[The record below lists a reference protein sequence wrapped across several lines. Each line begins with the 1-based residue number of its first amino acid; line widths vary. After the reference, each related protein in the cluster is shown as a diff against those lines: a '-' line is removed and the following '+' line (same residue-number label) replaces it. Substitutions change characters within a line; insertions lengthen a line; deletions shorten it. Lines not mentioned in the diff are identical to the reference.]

1 MNSRHKQRRRPSPGS
16 GDKSP
21 RSTAPAAGVQ
31 WQRKLG
37 LLVGLVAIAAGAWFA
52 VNFFRHSDKML
63 QKIPQQPQGFSPVQ
77 SKPSTN
83 SRAARDTSSA
93 ANYDPEF
100 ITRVN
105 QGSQLLEQGKP
116 AEAVQVLTEALR
128 LNAEDEDVHYNLG
141 LALARLGKVEE
152 AIREYREALRIF
164 PDYAEAHNN
173 LGNVLVR
180 AGQADEAITHFE
192 RAVKIMPDYAS
203 AHNNL
208 GTALQKVGRTH
219 EALPHFQ
226 EAVKLKPDYWQAHF
240 NLGTGLLQAGR
251 INEARGELETVLRLQ
266 PGFEPA
272 RKALETIDAQ
282 ETGGAPAKP

>member
-1 MNSRHKQRRRPSPGS
+1 MNSRHKQRRHPAHRS
-16 GDKSP
+16 GVKSP
-21 RSTAPAAGVQ
+21 LSTTPAAAVR

-37 LLVGLVAIAAGAWFA
+37 LLVGFVAIAAGAWFA
-52 VNFFRHSDKML
+52 VNFFRHSDKL
-63 QKIPQQPQGFSPVQ
+63 VQQIPEQPQGLSPVQ
-77 SKPSTN
+77 SKPTTN
-83 SRAARDTSSA
+83 SRAVRDTGSA

-100 ITRVN
+100 INRVN

-128 LNAEDEDVHYNLG
+128 SNPEDEDVHYNLG

-180 AGQADEAITHFE
+180 AGQAEEAITHFE
-192 RAVKIMPDYAS
+192 RAVKIMPEYAS

-208 GTALQKVGRTH
+208 GTALQKVGRTND
-219 EALPHFQ
+219 AMLHFQ

-240 NLGTGLLQAGR
+240 NLGTDFLQAGR
-251 INEARGELETVLRLQ
+251 INEARGEFETVLRLQ

-272 RKALETIDAQ
+272 RKSLEKIGAY
-282 ETGGAPAKP
+282 ESGVAPAKP